1 MADVK
6 GASSFRAKAEG
17 NLIDSGEKDRI
28 KEILRKKLVDAG
40 WFEKLHA
47 KCQDILKT
55 KGQEKLTIHDLV
67 KEIVPQGKQL
77 VPEELKKEVIQKLEK
92 FLIDADLS

>member
-55 KGQEKLTIHDLV
+55 KGLGHMKGNILMDLR
-67 KEIVPQGKQL
+67 IS
-77 VPEELKKEVIQKLEK
+77 EEPLK
-92 FLIDADLS
+92 